1 VSRLPTRDL
10 GEIAERGAQ
19 SWKTLDGAHV
29 VVTGAAGFVG
39 GWIVEAL
46 AFVADECA
54 LDLRVTAAVRDAGAF
69 RERLPHLAGASQVR
83 LLEGDVRRLTLPE
96 RPTHVVHAASAT
108 TPARHAMDPGQII
121 DTIVAGTGRVAL
133 LARESG
139 ARLLHVSSGS
149 VYDRATTTSLRIGE
163 DHAAIEEGPSLAE
176 RFGMAKRRAER
187 IALEQAPNVS
197 VARVFTVVGPRLP
210 VGGQFAVGQFLGDA
224 LERRDVRVSG
234 DGSPVRTYLY
244 AADLASWCL
253 AILLGGSSGR
263 SYNVGAEREHSLM
276 EVAERVSRLPSPRVS
291 VTRALTPSAAR
302 IDRYVPDTARCRD
315 ELGLDAWT
323 GFDEALS
330 RTWTWL
336 RADRS

>member
-1 VSRLPTRDL
+1 VTRLPARDL
-10 GEIAERGAQ
+10 GEIAERGGQ
-19 SWKTLDGAHV
+19 SWGSLNGAHV

-39 GWIVEAL
+39 GWVVEAL
-46 AFVADECA
+46 AFVADEFG
-54 LDLRVTAAVRDAGAF
+54 LTLSITAAVRDAGVF
-69 RERLPHLAGASQVR
+69 RERLPHLAGSSRVR
-83 LLEGDVRRLTLPE
+83 LLEGDVRRISISD
-96 RPTHVVHAASAT
+96 RPTHIVHAASAT
-108 TPARHAMDPGQII
+108 TPARHAMDPGDII
-121 DTIVAGTGRVAL
+121 DTIVAGTGRIAL

-149 VYDRATTTSLRIGE
+149 VYDRRTTSSVRIAE

-176 RFGMAKRRAER
+176 RFGVAKRRAER
-187 IALEQAPNVS
+187 IAIEQSANAS

-224 LERRDVRVSG
+224 LERRDVRVTG

-244 AADLASWCL
+244 AGDLISWCL
-253 AILLGGSSGR
+253 AILLRGTAGR

-276 EVAERVSRLPSPRVS
+276 DVAERVSRLPSPRVS
-291 VTRALTPSAAR
+291 VTRALTPSPAR
-302 IDRYVPDTARCRD
+302 IDRYVPDTSRARD
-315 ELGLDAWT
+315 ELALDAWT

>member
-1 VSRLPTRDL
+1 VSRLPVRDL
-10 GEIAERGAQ
+10 GEIAERGGK
-19 SWKTLDGAHV
+19 SWQALHGAHV

-46 AFVADECA
+46 AFVADEFA
-54 LDLRVTAAVRDAGAF
+54 LDIRITATVRDADAF
-69 RERLPHLAGASQVR
+69 RERLPHLAGSPHVR
-83 LLEGDVRRLTLPE
+83 LLEGDVRRLNVPD

-108 TPARHAMDPGQII
+108 TPARHAMDPGDII
-121 DTIVAGTGRVAL
+121 DTIVAGTDRVAA

-139 ARLLHVSSGS
+139 ARMLLVSSGS
-149 VYDRATTTSLRIGE
+149 VYDRRATSSARLGE

-176 RFGMAKRRAER
+176 RFGVAKRRAGR
-187 IALEQAPNVS
+187 IASDSALSVS
-197 VARVFTVVGPRLP
+197 VARIFTVVGPRLP
-210 VGGQFAVGQFLGDA
+210 LGGQFAVGQFLGDA
-224 LERRDVRVSG
+224 LECRDVRVTG

-244 AADLASWCL
+244 AADLTSWCL
-253 AILLGGSSGR
+253 AILLNGRAGR
-263 SYNVGAEREHSLM
+263 SYNVGAEREHSM
-276 EVAERVSRLPSPRVS
+276 MDVADRVARLPSPRVL
-291 VTRALTPSAAR
+291 VTRALAPSEAHV
-302 IDRYVPDTARCRD
+302 DRYVPDTSRARD